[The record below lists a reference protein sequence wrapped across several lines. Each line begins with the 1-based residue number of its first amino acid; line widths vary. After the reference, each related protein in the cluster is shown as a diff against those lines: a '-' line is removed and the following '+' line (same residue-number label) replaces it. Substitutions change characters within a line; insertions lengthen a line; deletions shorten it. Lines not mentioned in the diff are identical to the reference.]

1 MLIYSAA
8 FTSAIVGATF
18 DAAIVASA
26 LNGSVNPMLVSAVL
40 DEYKLQLSD
49 KPATFIQQV
58 NDKVLTDKKG
68 YKPALAQALHAACTA
83 IVVAGKV
90 KKLPVVRAMPAWA
103 DAEALAT
110 RAKAGADKRAATKQA
125 KAEAEAEAKA
135 TAPDAPALVAMTD
148 ADCIA
153 HVVALILAGKA
164 SAEACEPL
172 RVALALNVPATM

>member
-26 LNGSVNPMLVSAVL
+26 LNGSVNPMLISAVL
-40 DEYKLQLSD
+40 DEYKLDLSD

-103 DAEALAT
+103 NAEKLAEK
-110 RAKAGADKRAATKQA
+110 AKESAAKRAVTKQA
-125 KAEAEAEAKA
+125 KVDAEAKAKA
-135 TAPDAPALVAMTD
+135 TAPAFVPLTD
-148 ADCIA
+148 EDCVLYVIS
-153 HVVALILAGKA
+153 LILDRKVT
-164 SAEACEPL
+164 AETEESL
-172 RVALALNVPATM
+172 RMALAMAVPAPV